1 LRHASI
7 ITDDAVELC
16 LDVDSSFDA
25 EFATTLQTISHAA
38 TAAAIRW
45 RAMPRYL
52 VIHHAPGVT
61 AEDFQRSVPA
71 VLEGKFATFVQCYA
85 NLVDG
90 VIINLYD
97 GDSEAAVARELERI
111 GFPFDEIKE
120 LQFAA
125 SAEELRKLG
134 GG

>member
-1 LRHASI
+1 
-7 ITDDAVELC
+7 
-16 LDVDSSFDA
+16 
-25 EFATTLQTISHAA
+25 
-38 TAAAIRW
+38 
-45 RAMPRYL
+45 MPRYL

-71 VLEGKFATFVQCYA
+71 VLEGKFASFVQCYA

-97 GDSEAAVARELERI
+97 GDTEQAVARELERI

-120 LQFAA
+120 LQFGA
-125 SAEELRKLG
+125 SRADLQKMIG
-134 GG
+134 A